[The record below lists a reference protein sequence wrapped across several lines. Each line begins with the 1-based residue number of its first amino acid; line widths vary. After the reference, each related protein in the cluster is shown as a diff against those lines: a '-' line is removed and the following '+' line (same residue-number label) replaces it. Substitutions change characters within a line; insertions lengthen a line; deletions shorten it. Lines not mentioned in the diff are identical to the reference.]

1 MFHSIIPRLTIQT
14 MDAKLSPTGGYSTF
28 YAQTGNVRNRGVEL
42 SLGYKNTWNKFSWSS
57 NYTFSANKNK
67 ILSLIDG
74 YINPVTG
81 EEITKRPYGCRWFI
95 KGTVHSKSRWIF
107 R

>member
-1 MFHSIIPRLTIQT
+1 

-74 YINPVTG
+74 YINL
-81 EEITKRPYGCRWFI
+81 
-95 KGTVHSKSRWIF
+95 
-107 R
+107 